1 MPATHSVTSKGQ
13 GAYSVPAL
21 MPGSYNLTIEVEGFK
36 TIQQNGVVIEADQ
49 MARLDFALT
58 IGSR

>member
-1 MPATHSVTSKGQ
+1 
-13 GAYSVPAL
+13 